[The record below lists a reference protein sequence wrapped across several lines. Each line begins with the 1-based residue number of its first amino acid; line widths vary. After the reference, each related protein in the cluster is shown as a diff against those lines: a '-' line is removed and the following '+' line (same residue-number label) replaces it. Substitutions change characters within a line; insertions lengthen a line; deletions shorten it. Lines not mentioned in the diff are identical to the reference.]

1 MLRNSIYDNDRYGIY
16 CYDNSDP
23 ELFNDADP
31 GNNVVAY
38 NTSYGIYVDAS
49 SLPILGGELD
59 GEEENADNSYYSN
72 GTYDVYSLQSNQI
85 DATYCYWGGTPRVH
99 GSVDTDNALS
109 QNPNPDPHTLLKPLA
124 GSSVNSPAEMAG
136 DGRSTEESRKAFQE
150 AFDCERKKLY
160 DAAVEKYQSVIDKH
174 PETIEAELALVRK
187 SSCYTKTKRSDAIT
201 SFMDQVATEHS
212 KAPVG
217 GRARVNVAARYV
229 REGDYKAALADY
241 SGVIEDF
248 PDFEMAKVSLFDKWQ
263 IYFDGLKDTD
273 NAKSTMEQFEK
284 QYPDDELLVIMKTA
298 MGEWGSAEVEK
309 FVERLA
315 KEKGQKELASD
326 GSQIPKSFAL
336 FSNYPNPFNPETS
349 IKYALPQS
357 GHVRI
362 EIYNVLGQRIATL
375 IDTEMAQGYHVAKW
389 DGRNSLGQRVGAGIY
404 LVRMQSGSFVKTQ
417 KMMLLP

>member
-1 MLRNSIYDNDRYGIY
+1 
-16 CYDNSDP
+16 
-23 ELFNDADP
+23 
-31 GNNVVAY
+31 
-38 NTSYGIYVDAS
+38 
-49 SLPILGGELD
+49 
-59 GEEENADNSYYSN
+59 
-72 GTYDVYSLQSNQI
+72 
-85 DATYCYWGGTPRVH
+85 
-99 GSVDTDNALS
+99 
-109 QNPNPDPHTLLKPLA
+109 
-124 GSSVNSPAEMAG
+124 MAG